1 MAPSLVAPSS
11 VLQLNLSSGFYTV
24 IVFFFAFLCF
34 VLLWGYCRRGSSG
47 HRTAAA
53 TAAALHGHRL
63 MQQLQH
69 HPHGR
74 FFPTAA
80 STPLPSMPYGSIK
93 GVRAT
98 ETGNP
103 PEDCVV
109 CLTKFEEGED
119 VKVIPMCA
127 HVFHPQCIDRW
138 LVLNDSCPLCRC
150 CSISVSEMAATGGST
165 NGGGGGGGGGGE
177 EEERDVVREE
187 EVTMAMEQ
195 IQMIT
200 EERARQRTI
209 PLRSRSI

>member
-34 VLLWGYCRRGSSG
+34 VLLWGYCRR
-47 HRTAAA
+47 AAA
-53 TAAALHGHRL
+53 VTGLLPPHSTATALCSSCSTTL
-63 MQQLQH
+63 
-69 HPHGR
+69 
-74 FFPTAA
+74 TAA
-80 STPLPSMPYGSIK
+80 SSRPRPRGRCPRCRT
-93 GVRAT
+93 
-98 ETGNP
+98 
-103 PEDCVV
+103 
-109 CLTKFEEGED
+109 
-119 VKVIPMCA
+119 VIPTCA

-138 LVLNDSCPLCRC
+138 LALNDSCPLCRC

-165 NGGGGGGGGGGE
+165 NGGGGGGSGGGGGE

>member
-24 IVFFFAFLCF
+24 LVFFFAFLCF
-34 VLLWGYCRRGSSG
+34 VLLWGYCRRISSG

-53 TAAALHGHRL
+53 AAALHGHRL

-109 CLTKFEEGED
+109 CLTKFEEGEGEGDPD
-119 VKVIPMCA
+119 V
-127 HVFHPQCIDRW
+127 
-138 LVLNDSCPLCRC
+138 
-150 CSISVSEMAATGGST
+150 
-165 NGGGGGGGGGGE
+165 
-177 EEERDVVREE
+177 
-187 EVTMAMEQ
+187 
-195 IQMIT
+195 
-200 EERARQRTI
+200 RARVPPAVHRPVARAERLVPALSVLQHIGQRDG
-209 PLRSRSI
+209 RYRRKYEWWQWRWRWWW